1 MIEYADEKELREEVD
16 ENENNEEL
24 GKEGIE
30 ENRIVEG

>member
-1 MIEYADEKELREEVD
+1 MIEYADEKELGEEVD